1 MEPFNEENEDGFD
14 DLVSI
19 GSLNLIDL
27 IPTQLVPTQIDPVI
41 LIDLGQNHP
50 DWLMFLTTLSSK
62 SKPLY
67 EKIILD
73 FVTWVSSGEVDRS
86 LSSESLFREYFVMLH
101 AKNSLPGAA
110 SFAPSRYRSMASI
123 FLSFWTYTGY
133 NLNCSRI
140 KINFCFIGKGDL
152 KVLAPTVWVFISGWE
167 RGYSST
173 HSTAFTKEQL
183 IDFHRNAP
191 LTPNNLF
198 LKCYSSLMCS
208 FAARSSELVQ
218 MDWKDITSVTEDVTG
233 KVYFNLIYNRSKKR
247 AGIAAKTD
255 KVSFIRGDFEVQAI
269 ENYIACF

>member
-1 MEPFNEENEDGFD
+1 
-14 DLVSI
+14 
-19 GSLNLIDL
+19 
-27 IPTQLVPTQIDPVI
+27 
-41 LIDLGQNHP
+41 
-50 DWLMFLTTLSSK
+50 
-62 SKPLY
+62 
-67 EKIILD
+67 
-73 FVTWVSSGEVDRS
+73 
-86 LSSESLFREYFVMLH
+86 
-101 AKNSLPGAA
+101 
-110 SFAPSRYRSMASI
+110 
-123 FLSFWTYTGY
+123 
-133 NLNCSRI
+133 
-140 KINFCFIGKGDL
+140 L

-218 MDWKDITSVTEDVTG
+218 MDWKDITRVTEDVTG
-233 KVYFNLIYNRSKKR
+233 KVYFKLIYNRSKKR

-269 ENYIACF
+269 ENYIACFRTEEERKGYRNTYCIMHYFTRVNFYRSFFPKAFIK